1 MTRVLSELLGAK
13 EPGFRLGL
21 RQLEQ
26 AGGAPNEDI
35 RLSAEISQSVQR
47 ALNELG
53 LDAHDTTGPEL
64 YNALLE
70 RAKQDDVVVREVL
83 GLKPDDN
90 DLNLKVG
97 RLLTTLE
104 APKKIFALKSSVT
117 KRLLKKHPPKK
128 AMKQLGYRSI
138 DSLLKHEPVAL
149 IYGAATIAE
158 SPTWHKQLLQCYKQ
172 LTPADFE
179 TRDVSVFTPANK
191 RWDTLSADYVA
202 DVKHN
207 ILTFKELG
215 AVVLL
220 PLAADAVDGAAL
232 AVTLLG
238 LHAINDI
245 RITSTYLKLHQ
256 VRPDFG
262 NVLVKAARSEPY
274 TQASLLGQELPW
286 RLVHRYFARTPEA
299 YNPELFEPHVQ
310 PEDLHWKPAEHLL
323 AELHDRLEFWGRT
336 AYLGLLDNGETVS
349 LNLTDAVLNFCN
361 KLPYE
366 HRIVHYFRDHL
377 WHELMMRYLHQDS
390 LEQAVQE
397 QLGGELVSVEALA
410 DS

>member
-35 RLSAEISQSVQR
+35 RLSAEISQSVQN

-70 RAKQDDVVVREVL
+70 RAKQDDAIVRELL
-83 GLKPDDN
+83 GLKTGDN
-90 DLNLKVG
+90 DLNLRVG
-97 RLLTTLE
+97 RLLTSLE
-104 APKKIFALKSSVT
+104 APKKIFALKSSAV
-117 KRLLKKHPPKK
+117 KRLLKKNPPRK
-128 AMKQLGYRSI
+128 AMKQLGYRSV
-138 DSLLKHEPVAL
+138 DSMLKHEPVAL

-158 SPTWHKQLLQCYKQ
+158 SPTWHKLLLQSYKQ
-172 LTPADFE
+172 LSPADFE
-179 TRDVSVFTPANK
+179 TRDVAVLTPANK
-191 RWDTLSADYVA
+191 RWDSLSAGYVA

-215 AVVLL
+215 TVVLL
-220 PLAADAVDGAAL
+220 PLAADAVNGAAL

-238 LHAINDI
+238 MHAINDI

-262 NVLVKAARSEPY
+262 SVLAKAAREEPY
-274 TQASLLGQELPW
+274 TQANLLGQALPW

-336 AYLGLLDNGETVS
+336 AYLGLLDNGEAVS

-366 HRIVHYFRDHL
+366 QRIVHYFRDHL

-390 LEQAVQE
+390 LEQAVYE
-397 QLGGELVSVEALA
+397 QLGYELVDEKTLA
-410 DS
+410 